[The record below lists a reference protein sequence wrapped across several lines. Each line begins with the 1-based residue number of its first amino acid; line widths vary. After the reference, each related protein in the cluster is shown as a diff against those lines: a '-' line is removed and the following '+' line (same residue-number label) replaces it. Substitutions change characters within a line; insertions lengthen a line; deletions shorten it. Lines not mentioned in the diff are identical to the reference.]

1 MKPSLIAIAVVLA
14 AVSAP
19 SVAQGGPAAAPNSC
33 YIEVQKL
40 MGAAPGGITDLRAA
54 VAQLDTKLHDQVEE
68 VNRLKRLSETL
79 AQQQQQAMQ
88 AAGATAEDGAPAPE
102 SPDVAR
108 ISQDLRRTN
117 DELLVKQAQLQ
128 ADYRTQMAALVG
140 PVQQRVGQ
148 RALVFGSQR
157 GCGSLKMARTPDLA
171 SLQSSGA
178 RDVTLDFVSWYGK
191 S

>member
-1 MKPSLIAIAVVLA
+1 MKTSMVALAATLA

-19 SVAQGGPAAAPNSC
+19 SLAQSGPAAAPNAC

-40 MGAAPGGITDLRAA
+40 MGAGPNGIGDLRAA
-54 VAQLDTKLHDQVEE
+54 VAELDTRLHDQVEE

-79 AQQQQQAMQ
+79 SQQQQQAMQ
-88 AAGATAEDGAPAPE
+88 AGAATEDGTPVTE
-102 SPDVAR
+102 SPDVSR
-108 ISQDLRRTN
+108 ITQDLRRTN
-117 DELLVKQAQLQ
+117 DELRAKQAQLQ
-128 ADYRTQMAALVG
+128 SDYQTQMAALVG

-157 GCGSLKMARTPDLA
+157 GCGSLRMARTPDLA